1 MAEERKAEEAMG
13 ELGWKGREE
22 EEADGNGVWWIKQTV
37 SSGNLMLS
45 LACGIWYRIRYTIYD
60 IRSRAG
66 GQLRFAD
73 YPVSSSSRFTDS

>member
-1 MAEERKAEEAMG
+1 LAEERRAEEAMG
-13 ELGWKGREE
+13 DLGWTGRNDEKG
-22 EEADGNGVWWIKQTV
+22 DGVWWIKQTV